1 MALIISPKTTEDQI
15 KQLSEYFNLRK
26 IPKDRSYLELG
37 NFNDNFYFA
46 NLGKVPLYVILTG
59 YGGASVGFAV
69 AQYEK
74 NYKNKDPYPEAY
86 FLGSILKARRA
97 TNLRLADILY
107 ANDTYGEDEWAQS
120 IYRIAKRRKV
130 KKITKPSKNL
140 VDRITAISKREGIM
154 LKHGKILSRWHPGYV
169 KDYKNIIDL
178 VDEGFWW
185 KFTLSTGRYKNHNFD
200 GGEIECASFLSTCRL
215 AKVPAIALLYV
226 RDERIGKGYDR
237 LSYRIAKKED
247 KARTQE
253 NILKL
258 IKLSLQSLS

>member
-1 MALIISPKTTEDQI
+1 VALIISPKTTRDQI

-26 IPKDRSYLELG
+26 IPKSKSRLELG

-107 ANDTYGEDEWAQS
+107 ANDTYGEDEWTQS
-120 IYRIAKRRKV
+120 IYRIAEKRKV
-130 KKITKPSKNL
+130 KKITKPNKSL
-140 VDRITAISKREGIM
+140 VKRVKAISKREGII

-169 KDYKNIIDL
+169 KNYKYIIDL
-178 VDEGFWW
+178 IDKGFWW
-185 KFTLSTGRYKNHNFD
+185 KFTLSTGHYKNHNFD
-200 GGEIECASFLSTCRL
+200 GGEIECTSFISTCRL
-215 AKVPAIALLYV
+215 AKIPAIALLYV
-226 RDERIGKGYDR
+226 RDERVGRGYSR
-237 LSYRIAKKED
+237 LSYRIAKEED
-247 KARTQE
+247 KTRAQD

-258 IKLSLQSLS
+258 VKLSLRSVS

>member
-1 MALIISPKTTEDQI
+1 MALIISPKTTKEQI

-26 IPKDRSYLELG
+26 IPKDKAYLELG

-120 IYRIAKRRKV
+120 IYRIAKRRKI

-140 VDRITAISKREGIM
+140 VERMTAISKREGIV
-154 LKHGKILSRWHPGYV
+154 LKHGKILSRWHPGYI
-169 KDYKNIIDL
+169 KDYKNVIDL

-247 KARTQE
+247 KMRARE